1 MKEITFY
8 SDNNSKEEK
17 ELLKDENYLTNLVAR
32 KYLNNE
38 IVIKPMFTVPLLHIK
53 MSNWDVKKQKLLELF
68 SSSQKWLI
76 NRESVNT
83 TYVNS
88 IEYREKLQE
97 EIVDREEWSIKFSE
111 TISDIFDEEAKI
123 IYETFG
129 NPQECPDKTA
139 TIGYSWFQEQKRGMC
154 HAPHTHG
161 NGGLSAVC
169 FIEYDQNFHT
179 PTEFLS
185 PYLNPAKGHNELYVE
200 KNISSGSLIVF
211 PSNIVH
217 YTLPSESDKSRIIL
231 SLNISI

>member
-8 SDNNSKEEK
+8 SNENANK
-17 ELLKDENYLTNLVAR
+17 ELDDENYLTNLIAR

-38 IVIKPMFTVPLLHIK
+38 IIIKPMFTVPLLHIK
-53 MSNWDVKKQKLLELF
+53 MSDWDTKKQKLLELF
-68 SSSQKWLI
+68 ETSQKWLI
-76 NRESVNT
+76 KRHTVNT

-88 IEYREKLQE
+88 YEYKKRSTE
-97 EIVDREEWSIKFSE
+97 EITTREDWEINFYE
-111 TISDIFDEEAKI
+111 IISDIFYEEAKI

-129 NPQECPDKTA
+129 NPEENPNGIA
-139 TIGYSWFQEQKRGMC
+139 TIGYSWFQEQKKGMC

-169 FIEYDQNFHT
+169 FIEYDKNCHT

-185 PYLNPAKGHNELYVE
+185 PYLNPLKGHNELYVE
-200 KNISSGSLIVF
+200 ENISSGSLIVF
-211 PSNIVH
+211 PSSIVH

-231 SLNISI
+231 SLNMSI